1 MAHLTDFSGNIS
13 FYHFG
18 SAGNSED
25 DVASAGNSED
35 DVAHV
40 ELCHA
45 VWAAGGLAGIM
56 ESVII
61 GVSFVVR
68 LFFEK

>member
-25 DVASAGNSED
+25 DVA
-35 DVAHV
+35 HV
-40 ELCHA
+40 DFSHA
-45 VWAAGGLAGIM
+45 VCGLGQHFVGGFQI
-56 ESVII
+56 
-61 GVSFVVR
+61 
-68 LFFEK
+68 

>member
-1 MAHLTDFSGNIS
+1 MAYLTDFSGNIS

-18 SAGNSED
+18 
-25 DVASAGNSED
+25 SAGNSED